1 MRTGS
6 LKTGLLIA
14 TALGMAGC
22 AADTSTITAREL
34 SDQTQHA
41 VGNGDTSSRSMPAT
55 MHVFGKVLAI
65 VRVPGAAGNDTLRF
79 DPIAGATIKL
89 WHNVLSNGNAS
100 SVLVGQATSGDN
112 GSYDFPQRPGGYY
125 WVAVSAPSSSGYGD
139 ATSLVPLDAQA
150 EVNVYLGKAQQVPP
164 SSPVAVD
171 SLGLSAR
178 ISAVEAFQGLRAS
191 LDLRWSAHTVEG
203 VTIGFSLHVDRGSA
217 RLEED
222 HRADGGTLDAFTL
235 GALELVR
242 YVPGVWANNVEI
254 SKESLVPVTI
264 ADARAHP
271 NDRYYLRGGCSAE
284 ACPRVF

>member
-1 MRTGS
+1 MGSVRTC
-6 LKTGLLIA
+6 LWLA
-14 TALGMAGC
+14 TALGIAGC

-34 SDQTQHA
+34 IDQTQHA
-41 VGNGDTSSRSMPAT
+41 AGNGDTSSRSMPTT
-55 MHVFGKVLAI
+55 MHVFGRVLAI
-65 VRVPGAAGNDTLRF
+65 VRVAGAAGNDTLRF

-100 SVLVGQATSGDN
+100 SVLVGQAASGPN
-112 GSYDFPQRPGGYY
+112 GSYDFPQQPGGYY

-222 HRADGGTLDAFTL
+222 HRADGGTLAAYAL
-235 GALELVR
+235 GSLELVR
-242 YVPGVWANNVEI
+242 YVPGVWANNVEVT
-254 SKESLVPVTI
+254 KESLTPVTVD
-264 ADARAHP
+264 DARAHP

-284 ACPRVF
+284 SCPRVF